1 MNQSGRSGRLKFFLG
16 ILTAII
22 VLHIIVLILI
32 VNSSGAEKTAV
43 DKKAANLPEPS
54 AKEVKPVEKKPV
66 WRYRKPSKNPYFG
79 KPLNY
84 KGARHGSL
92 NHIVPGDT
100 ATAGIIVDMNTRRV
114 LWEKNSNRPVP
125 VASMSKMMT
134 LLLAMEHL
142 EAQPELSLQSPI
154 RVSREVL
161 TVPRSGV
168 IWLDPRE
175 TFSYED
181 LIKCAA
187 IKSANDAS
195 FQLALAVS
203 GSEARFVSLMNQ
215 KAKALNMN
223 RTTFINSHG
232 LPAQNGNSL
241 STAHDMVLLGERL
254 LEYPFL
260 MTCCAT
266 SSSSIRTGDRKT
278 VFRNS
283 NNLIRRKFRGMEGMK
298 TGFTRKAGFC
308 LTFCVTRDGRRLM
321 GCVTGFSTSKERDT
335 FCENLIEWAFKGCPD
350 TPVKQRVVKSA
361 VRKKVRSRK
370 NIKR

>member
-54 AKEVKPVEKKPV
+54 AKEVKPVEKKTV

-283 NNLIRRKFRGMEGMK
+283 NNLIRRNFRGMEGMK